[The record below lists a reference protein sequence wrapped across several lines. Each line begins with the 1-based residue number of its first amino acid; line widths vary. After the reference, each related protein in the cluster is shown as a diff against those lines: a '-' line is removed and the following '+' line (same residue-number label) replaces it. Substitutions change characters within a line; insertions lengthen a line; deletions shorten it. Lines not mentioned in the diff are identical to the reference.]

1 MARMSGRWR
10 LGLALALTTA
20 VLWGVLPIA
29 LKITLQG
36 MDAYTITWYRF
47 ALSALVV
54 GLMLAAT
61 GQLPPLR
68 SLRRDSWL
76 LLLVA
81 LIGLIGNY
89 LLYALALKH
98 TTPAVTQTVIQVA
111 PMFLLLGG
119 LVVFRERFSTAQW
132 FGFAVLL
139 IGLALYF
146 NRRLPEL
153 LDLSGDLGLGVAL
166 LILGALV
173 WAAYGLAQKQL
184 LKQLSSQQVLWILY
198 LASVIV
204 LLPATHLT
212 TIRALSPGEL
222 FMLLF
227 CGVNTIVAYGAFA
240 EAMQHWEVSRVSAVL
255 AIAPLVTLSA
265 MWLTTRI
272 VPGLLEPEHL
282 NALGLAGALLVV
294 SGSAVCALSQ
304 AGRQESTAK
313 VECRPAID

>member
-1 MARMSGRWR
+1 MTGRWR

-47 ALSALVV
+47 VLSSLVV
-54 GLMLAAT
+54 GVMLAAT

-68 SLRRDSWL
+68 SLDRHVWL

-98 TTPAVTQTVIQVA
+98 ATPAVTQTVIQLA

-119 LVVFRERFSTAQW
+119 LLFFRERFSTVQW
-132 FGFAVLL
+132 IGFAGLL
-139 IGLALYF
+139 AGLALFF

-153 LDLSGDLGLGVAL
+153 LGLNAGLGLGVTL
-166 LILGALV
+166 LVLAALV
-173 WAAYGLAQKQL
+173 WAGYGLAQKQL
-184 LKQLSSQQVLWILY
+184 LQQLSSQQILWVLY
-198 LASVIV
+198 LASVLV
-204 LLPATHLT
+204 LLPATHPA

-222 FMLLF
+222 LMLLF
-227 CGVNTIVAYGAFA
+227 CGLNTIVAYGAFA
-240 EAMQHWEVSRVSAVL
+240 EAMRHWEVSRVSAVL
-255 AIAPLVTLSA
+255 SIAPLVTLAA

-272 VPGLLEPEHL
+272 VPGLLEPERL
-282 NALGLAGALLVV
+282 NALSIAGALLVV
-294 SGSAVCALSQ
+294 GSSAVCALSR
-304 AGRQESTAK
+304 AGRQESVAK
-313 VECRPAID
+313 VECSPAID